1 MEYPLRVTALA
12 IPPLRIPFYNV
23 QISIFFS
30 NKQVSFTVINSKYTL
45 FYYNQVQNS
54 PYINSC

>member
-12 IPPLRIPFYNV
+12 TPPQGSPFINV

-30 NKQVSFTVINSKYTL
+30 NKQVSFTVINSKCTL
-45 FYYNQVQNS
+45 FYYNQVQNLLN
-54 PYINSC
+54 INSR